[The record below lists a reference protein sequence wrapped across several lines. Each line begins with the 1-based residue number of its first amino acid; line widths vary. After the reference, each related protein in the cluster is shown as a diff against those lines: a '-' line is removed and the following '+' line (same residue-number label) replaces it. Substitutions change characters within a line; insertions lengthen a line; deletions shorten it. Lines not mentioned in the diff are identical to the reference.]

1 MLSHRFPVN
10 SQPQLYPCEAP
21 ARVLIC
27 EDTAKGSRD
36 PGWGTKLETAPW
48 STREYRPIPGVAGEC
63 TKTPGRSSLRPNN
76 GTVSGQFKFREG
88 EHVPHVATHTGC
100 RQLHFRLNRHAGIGA
115 GNRSNSRHDRRID
128 GPVYVVKN
136 RDGAELKLTVTDN
149 PLFVAIVPSKMADI
163 KPGMF
168 VGSAGMM
175 QPDGVQKAIE
185 VHIFPESMRGTG
197 EGHYD
202 WDLLP
207 KSKMTN
213 ANVEHAV
220 NSVDGQILSVKY
232 KDGEKKLLVTPETIV
247 VTYEFGKREEVQPGT
262 KIFVSAA
269 KKQPDGTVQTPRIT
283 YGRNG
288 QGPAF

>member
-1 MLSHRFPVN
+1 MSGMVQRALATVSF
-10 SQPQLYPCEAP
+10 A
-21 ARVLIC
+21 LIC
-27 EDTAKGSRD
+27 IATPASAADDTVRIR
-36 PGWGTKLETAPW
+36 GTIE
-48 STREYRPIPGVAGEC
+48 SVE
-63 TKTPGRSSLRPNN
+63 
-76 GTVSGQFKFREG
+76 
-88 EHVPHVATHTGC
+88 
-100 RQLHFRLNRHAGIGA
+100 
-115 GNRSNSRHDRRID
+115 

-149 PLFVAIVPSKMADI
+149 PLFVAISPSTMADI

-175 QPDGVQKAIE
+175 QADGTQKAIE

-202 WDLLP
+202 WDLKP
-207 KSKMTN
+207 QSKMTN
-213 ANVEHAV
+213 ANVEQTVAG
-220 NSVDGQILSVKY
+220 VDGQILSVKY

-247 VTYEFGKREEVQPGT
+247 VTYVPGNKDDLKPGT

-269 KKQPDGTVQTPRIT
+269 KKQPDGSLQTPRIT

-288 QGPAF
+288 AGPAF